1 MRGLVTA
8 FRAERD
14 FFQNGLFFTSLNC
27 IFYENYA
34 LDSFEK
40 FFSFLVVSPLTKL
53 ITMKNIKNTVIYV
66 LLSYNYYSFF
76 CMIRFY

>member
-40 FFSFLVVSPLTKL
+40 FFSFLVVSPLKKL
-53 ITMKNIKNTVIYV
+53 ITMKNIKDAEYM
-66 LLSYNYYSFF
+66 LLSFSFF
-76 CMIRFY
+76 FLF